1 MKVLKTIFPD
11 RASAVVA
18 AVLVG
23 VLVLALAL
31 LEAMGGE
38 IGSHP
43 MPVVQP
49 EAVGALT
56 MPEAAPIFR
65 PASGLLR

>member
-1 MKVLKTIFPD
+1 MNVLKTIFPD

-18 AVLVG
+18 VVLVG

-43 MPVVQP
+43 VPVVEP
-49 EAVGALT
+49 EAVAVLT
-56 MPEAAPIFR
+56 TPEAAPIFR
-65 PASGLLR
+65 PASDLPR